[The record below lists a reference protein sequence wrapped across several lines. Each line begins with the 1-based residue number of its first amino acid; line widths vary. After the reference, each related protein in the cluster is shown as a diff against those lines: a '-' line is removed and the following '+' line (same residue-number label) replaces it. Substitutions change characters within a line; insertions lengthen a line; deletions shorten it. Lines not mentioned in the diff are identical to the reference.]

1 MKNNIDK
8 ANDILY
14 KTLLSLVE
22 LNKQDLKFKEKEMV
36 NDIID
41 NLENARHLLYEYKNE
56 TNKDF
61 S

>member
-36 NDIID
+36 NDVID

-56 TNKDF
+56 VNKEI